1 MTVTMEATM
10 KVQLPAFRA
19 ALGSVLP
26 HAKRTKKDEDLVLH
40 RVRFIYHLGRMFVV
54 ATNGSTT
61 GLDKVS
67 YIPDGDTRG
76 DLWEPDDGPM
86 IVDLLPEQV
95 RLLKQWTATKAVGD
109 DDDMVISTT
118 VSLGTKEVEF
128 ETIGT
133 VNAGERWNLP
143 LIEPHTGYPDVVD
156 ITMRALT
163 AAAGESLPARSLVQD
178 GKLIGLFNAA
188 SVQHHAPL
196 RWRATGTRD
205 TANGFVVE
213 CGPSFVGTI
222 SSDPGGE
229 EGVRRASRWSQEM
242 IAGLSPAL
250 TGGSVSQLAEAR
262 SGKTLV
268 SV

>member
-1 MTVTMEATM
+1 MTVTMNATM

-19 ALGSVLP
+19 ALVSVLP

-40 RVRFIYHLGRMFVV
+40 RIRLVYANGSVFVT

-67 YIPDGDTRG
+67 YIADGDTRG
-76 DLWEPDDGPM
+76 TLWEPDDGPM
-86 IVDLLPEQV
+86 IVDLWPEQV
-95 RLLKQWTATKAVGD
+95 RLLKQWITTKAVGD
-109 DDDMVISTT
+109 DDDMV
-118 VSLGTKEVEF
+118 VSAAVDLKTHEVEF

-133 VNAGERWNLP
+133 TNAGERWSVP
-143 LIEPHTGYPDVVD
+143 LQDPHTGFPDVVD
-156 ITMRALT
+156 ITVRALT

-205 TANGFVVE
+205 NANGFVVE

-229 EGVRRASRWSQEM
+229 EGVRRHSRWSQDM
-242 IAGLSPAL
+242 IAGLSTDF
-250 TGGSVSQLAEAR
+250 TGAGGELAEQAG
-262 SGKTLV
+262 GKTLA